1 MTMHADV
8 TNRGD
13 NSRDV
18 TIQSPGSRGRRR
30 TMLRRVAA
38 FGAAGS
44 MSLYLAVKILWITLE
59 VRQGTADWVMLNLVT
74 VVMALT
80 GITLGLAL
88 GQSWGM
94 RLPAWL
100 VLPLAWIGS
109 GFLVSLLP
117 YMLVSAFLK
126 QDAPAPGDGAA
137 MPAWEAVFITVGFAG
152 MAVGLVV
159 ALPIYLAERWPHA
172 FAGRAGRPGREAGG
186 AWPLLPAAAL
196 AVLWAFWAAGGT
208 AGLNP
213 AALAGWDA
221 NGRVLIGDGAL
232 CAALAGWSVWA
243 LSRPGGPR
251 TPLWLPMAAGFVASG
266 SLFAWGA
273 WKLLWVL
280 LPGAYRPFEYR
291 GVAVAEHAVAIVTG
305 LAVLLTLLREHRRR
319 ASVGR

>member
-1 MTMHADV
+1 MHAEFD
-8 TNRGD
+8 NRSD
-13 NSRDV
+13 R
-18 TIQSPGSRGRRR
+18 SRGITSESAGSRRR
-30 TMLRRVAA
+30 TMLRRAAA
-38 FGAAGS
+38 FVAAGS
-44 MSLYLAVKILWITLE
+44 MSLYLAVKIVWITLE
-59 VRQGTADWVMLNLVT
+59 LRHGTADWVMLNLVT

-100 VLPLAWIGS
+100 VLPFAWIGS

-117 YMLVSAFLK
+117 YMLVSGFLE
-126 QDAPAPGDGAA
+126 QDPPSPGDGAA
-137 MPAWEAVFITVGFAG
+137 MPAWEAVFISVGFAG

-172 FAGRAGRPGREAGG
+172 FAGRVGRPGPEAGR
-186 AWPLLPAAAL
+186 AWTLLPVAAL
-196 AVLWAFWAAGGT
+196 AVVWSSWAAGGR
-208 AGLNP
+208 AGLDP

-221 NGRVLIGDGAL
+221 NARVLVGDGAL

-243 LSRPGGPR
+243 LSRWGGPR

-266 SLFAWGA
+266 SLFAWGS

-280 LPGAYRPFEYR
+280 LPGAYRPYEYR
-291 GVAVAEHAVAIVTG
+291 GVAVAEHAIAIVTG
-305 LAVLLTLLREHRRR
+305 VAVLLTLLREHRRR
-319 ASVGR
+319 ASAER

>member
-1 MTMHADV
+1 
-8 TNRGD
+8 
-13 NSRDV
+13 
-18 TIQSPGSRGRRR
+18 
-30 TMLRRVAA
+30 MLRRVAA
-38 FGAAGS
+38 FTAAGS
-44 MSLYLAVKILWITLE
+44 MSLYLMVKIVWIVLE
-59 VRQGTADWVMLNLVT
+59 LRHGTADWVMLNLVT

-100 VLPLAWIGS
+100 VLPFAWIGS

-117 YMLVSAFLK
+117 YMLVSAFLA
-126 QDAPAPGDGAA
+126 QDSPSPGDGAA
-137 MPAWEAVFITVGFAG
+137 LPAWEGVFISVGFAG

-159 ALPIYLAERWPHA
+159 ALPLYLAERWPHA
-172 FAGRAGRPGREAGG
+172 FAGRVGRVGLVGLPASEAGR

-196 AVLWAFWAAGGT
+196 AVVWSFWAAGGT

-213 AALAGWDA
+213 ATLDGWDA
-221 NGRVLIGDGAL
+221 NARVLIGDGAL
-232 CAALAGWSVWA
+232 CAALAAWSVWA
-243 LSRPGGPR
+243 LGRRGAPR

-266 SLFAWGA
+266 SLFAWGS

-291 GVAVAEHAVAIVTG
+291 GVAVAEHALAIVTG
-305 LAVLLTLLREHRRR
+305 VAVLLTLLRQYRIR
-319 ASVGR
+319 ASAR